1 MEQLKRF
8 FARTEGQ
15 DLIEYALLA
24 SLIAVTLVV
33 ALSSVGVKVSSSFQN
48 VSSAVSTAGAPGSGG
63 NGNNGNGNNGNNG
76 GGNNGNGN
84 NGNNGNGNNG
94 NNGNGN
100 NGNGKQ

>member
-1 MEQLKRF
+1 MEKLKRF
-8 FARTEGQ
+8 LGPTEGQ
-15 DLIEYALLA
+15 DLIEYALLT

-48 VSSAVSTAGAPGSGG
+48 VSSAVSTAGASGSGA
-63 NGNNGNGNNGNNG
+63 
-76 GGNNGNGN
+76 

-94 NNGNGN
+94 NNGNNGSGNNGN